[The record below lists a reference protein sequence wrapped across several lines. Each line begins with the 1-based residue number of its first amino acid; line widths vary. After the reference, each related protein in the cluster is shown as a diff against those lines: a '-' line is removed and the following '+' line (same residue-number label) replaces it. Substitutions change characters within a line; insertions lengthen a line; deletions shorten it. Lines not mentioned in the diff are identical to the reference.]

1 MRANTGFFRFDARR
15 PSARRRTCKTV
26 RMDAGPDRGS
36 GHSGPISP
44 ELVLVDP
51 VLAEQARRLLPDVVE
66 RPRPAAP
73 PPPPAVVVE
82 PAPVAPPE
90 PPPVAIDSVAPP
102 PRRRWRRMLVLAVLI
117 FVAGAVSGTLVGGRD
132 SAPVGVTLGGEAEAP
147 NTLSPSASPQAT
159 EPSKTSVRT
168 TRPSRSSP
176 RAVLRPPPSI
186 RHDVSRGWSSNV
198 LGVEARVDNSG
209 VTLSWQRPARS
220 GQVVVV
226 RQRGAQGHD
235 GVVFRGR
242 VASYRDSEV
251 RPCTAYRY
259 TIVNYDRRGRRSTGV
274 PTTVLTGGC
283 T

>member
-1 MRANTGFFRFDARR
+1 
-15 PSARRRTCKTV
+15 
-26 RMDAGPDRGS
+26 MDAGPDRGS
-36 GHSGPISP
+36 GHLGPISP

-90 PPPVAIDSVAPP
+90 PPPVAIESAAPA

-117 FVAGAVSGTLVGGRD
+117 FVAGAVSGTLLGGRD

-168 TRPSRSSP
+168 TGPSRSST
-176 RAVLRPPPSI
+176 RAALRPPSV
-186 RHDVSRGWSSNV
+186 RHNARGWSSNV

-226 RQRGAQGHD
+226 RQRGAQGHG

>member
-1 MRANTGFFRFDARR
+1 
-15 PSARRRTCKTV
+15 
-26 RMDAGPDRGS
+26 MDADPDRGS
-36 GHSGPISP
+36 GHVGPISP

-66 RPRPAAP
+66 RPRPAPPPAP
-73 PPPPAVVVE
+73 PPVVVVE

-90 PPPVAIDSVAPP
+90 PQPVEIESAAPP

-117 FVAGAVSGTLVGGRD
+117 FVVGAVSGTLLGGRD
-132 SAPVGVTLGGEAEAP
+132 SAPVGVTLGGDAEAP
-147 NTLSPSASPQAT
+147 NTPSLSASPQVT

-168 TRPSRSSP
+168 TGASRSST
-176 RAVLRPPPSI
+176 RAALRPPRV
-186 RHDVSRGWSSNV
+186 RHIAGGWSSNV
-198 LGVEARVDNSG
+198 LGVEARVDSSG
-209 VTLSWQRPARS
+209 VTLSWRRPARS

-226 RQRGAQGHD
+226 RQRGAQGHG
-235 GVVFRGR
+235 GVVFRGL

-274 PTTVLTGGC
+274 PTTVVTGGC

>member
-1 MRANTGFFRFDARR
+1 
-15 PSARRRTCKTV
+15 
-26 RMDAGPDRGS
+26 MDAGHDRGS
-36 GHSGPISP
+36 GLPGPISP

-51 VLAEQARRLLPDVVE
+51 VLAEQARGLLPDVVE

-73 PPPPAVVVE
+73 PPSPAVVE
-82 PAPVAPPE
+82 RGPVAPPE
-90 PPPVAIDSVAPP
+90 PPPVAFESAAPAS
-102 PRRRWRRMLVLAVLI
+102 RRRWRRMVVLAVLI
-117 FVAGAVSGTLVGGRD
+117 FVAGAISGTLLGGRD
-132 SAPVGVTLGGEAEAP
+132 SAPVGVTLGGDAEAP
-147 NTLSPSASPQAT
+147 NTLSPSASPQTT
-159 EPSKTSVRT
+159 EPSKTSART
-168 TRPSRSSP
+168 TRQSRTSTH
-176 RAVLRPPPSI
+176 AALRPPSV
-186 RHDVSRGWSSNV
+186 RHNVVRGWSSNV

-226 RQRGAQGHD
+226 RQRGAKGHG

-251 RPCTAYRY
+251 RPCSAYRY

>member
-1 MRANTGFFRFDARR
+1 
-15 PSARRRTCKTV
+15 
-26 RMDAGPDRGS
+26 MDAGPDRGS
-36 GHSGPISP
+36 GHLGPISP

-82 PAPVAPPE
+82 PPPVAAPE
-90 PPPVAIDSVAPP
+90 PPPVAIESAAPAP
-102 PRRRWRRMLVLAVLI
+102 VSRPRWRRMLVLAVLI
-117 FVAGAVSGTLVGGRD
+117 FVLGAISGTLLGGRD
-132 SAPVGVTLGGEAEAP
+132 SAPVGVTLGGDAEAP
-147 NTLSPSASPQAT
+147 NTLSPSASPQT
-159 EPSKTSVRT
+159 REPSTTSART
-168 TRPSRSSP
+168 TRPSRASTH
-176 RAVLRPPPSI
+176 AALRPPSV
-186 RHDVSRGWSSNV
+186 RHNVVRGWSSNV

-226 RQRGAQGHD
+226 RQRGAKGHG

-251 RPCTAYRY
+251 RPCSAYRY

>member
-1 MRANTGFFRFDARR
+1 
-15 PSARRRTCKTV
+15 
-26 RMDAGPDRGS
+26 MDAGSDGGS
-36 GHSGPISP
+36 GHLMPISP

-66 RPRPAAP
+66 RARPAAP
-73 PPPPAVVVE
+73 PTPRAIVVE

-90 PPPVAIDSVAPP
+90 PPPVAIESAASAP
-102 PRRRWRRMLVLAVLI
+102 RGRWQRMLVLAVLI
-117 FVAGAVSGTLVGGRD
+117 FVVGAVSGTLLGGRD

-147 NTLSPSASPQAT
+147 NTVSPNASPQAT

-168 TRPSRSSP
+168 TGPSRSST
-176 RAVLRPPPSI
+176 RAALQPPTV
-186 RHDVSRGWSSNV
+186 RHKAGGWSSNV
-198 LGVEARVDNSG
+198 LGVEAKVDDSG
-209 VTLSWQRPARS
+209 VTLSWRVPAQS
-220 GQVVVV
+220 DQVVVV
-226 RQRGAQGHD
+226 RQPGARGQA

-259 TIVNYDRRGRRSTGV
+259 TLVNYDRRGRRSTGV
-274 PTTVLTGGC
+274 PTTVVTGGC

>member
-1 MRANTGFFRFDARR
+1 
-15 PSARRRTCKTV
+15 
-26 RMDAGPDRGS
+26 MDAGPDRGS
-36 GHSGPISP
+36 GHLGPISP

-51 VLAEQARRLLPDVVE
+51 VLAEQARGLLPDVVE

-73 PPPPAVVVE
+73 PLPPTVVVE

-90 PPPVAIDSVAPP
+90 PPPVAIEPAATT

-117 FVAGAVSGTLVGGRD
+117 FVAGAISGTLLGGRD
-132 SAPVGVTLGGEAEAP
+132 SAPVGVTLGGGAEAP
-147 NTLSPSASPQAT
+147 NTRSPSASPQTT
-159 EPSKTSVRT
+159 EPSKTSART
-168 TRPSRSSP
+168 TRSSRTST
-176 RAVLRPPPSI
+176 RAALRPPSI
-186 RHDVSRGWSSNV
+186 RDNVARGWSSNV
-198 LGVEARVDNSG
+198 LGVEARVDDSG

-220 GQVVVV
+220 SQVVVV
-226 RQRGAQGHD
+226 RQRGAQGQG

-242 VASYRDSEV
+242 GASYRDSEV